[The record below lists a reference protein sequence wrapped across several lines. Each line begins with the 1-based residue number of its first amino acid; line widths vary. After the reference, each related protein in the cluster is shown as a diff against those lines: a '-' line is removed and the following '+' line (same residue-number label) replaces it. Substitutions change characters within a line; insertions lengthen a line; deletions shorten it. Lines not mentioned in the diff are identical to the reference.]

1 MQFREKENDFLRS
14 YEVEKVKQTENQLKR
29 YMKENQD
36 LKDQLQDMSGLL
48 DGIDVSNLP
57 KFTPTATGREDRDLI
72 IWLSDMHI
80 GASVSGYSIYA
91 NDYDHLS

>member
-1 MQFREKENDFLRS
+1 MKLRRLS
-14 YEVEKVKQTENQLKR
+14 ILSPNLRK

-36 LKDQLQDMSGLL
+36 LKEQLQDMSGMLE
-48 DGIDVSNLP
+48 GIDVSNLP

-80 GASVSGYSIYA
+80 WSIRVWIFY
-91 NDYDHLS
+91 LCQ